1 MEMIADVASWCL
13 IVLGCFFL
21 VSGALGMLR
30 MPDVYTRM
38 HAASVIDTLGATLL
52 IFGLIIQAGPTLI
65 ALKLVFV
72 LALFFFFSPVASHA
86 LAQAAL
92 HAEVKPIL
100 AEDRRDRELPEGP
113 PTGKGRG
120 EAASS

>member
-1 MEMIADVASWCL
+1 MEMIADAASWCL

-21 VSGALGMLR
+21 VTGALGMLR

-38 HAASVIDTLGATLL
+38 HAASVIDTIGATLL
-52 IFGLIIQAGPTLI
+52 ILGLIIQAGPTLI

-86 LAQAAL
+86 VAQAAL
-92 HAEVKPIL
+92 HADVKPIL
-100 AEDRRDRELPEGP
+100 SEDRRDRDVPDGPEAKS
-113 PTGKGRG
+113 GKGAR
-120 EAASS
+120 S